1 MKLNK
6 LFLTALTAAGL
17 AAGVA
22 LAADG
27 DKPTQAEQK
36 ATAAVQSG
44 VQDKVQDIAREKR
57 DTLIE
62 EAVDA
67 LAKTAQ
73 ALAALDK
80 GNSDESL
87 KLLAE
92 ATGKLEIVVAAH
104 PDLAVAPVAV
114 EIEAYDV
121 YADLPSIFE
130 ARRVATH
137 YLVDG
142 RIQNARE
149 IIEPLR
155 SEMIIRVTG
164 IPLATYPDAIK
175 AVVPL
180 IKEGKAEEAKA
191 ALQTALSTLVVEET
205 VVPLPILRAQLLI
218 EQAAQLAEN
227 KRSKDEQ
234 ANLTVFIDAAVYQLA
249 LAEALGYGD
258 PATYLVF
265 AAEIAKVTDLLSDR
279 KAHKGAFDK
288 LQGDM
293 KDFGVT
299 YSSTAQ
305 PAGSE
310 KK

>member
-1 MKLNK
+1 MNFKKQLIAAFAAVS
-6 LFLTALTAAGL
+6 LVAGL
-17 AAGVA
+17 ATAGEA
-22 LAADG
+22 
-27 DKPTQAEQK
+27 DKPTQAQQN
-36 ATAAVQSG
+36 ATANVQSG
-44 VQDKVQDIAREKR
+44 VQDKVQSIAKEKR
-57 DTLIE
+57 DTLIQ

-80 GNSDESL
+80 NGTETAL

-142 RIQNARE
+142 RIQSARE
-149 IIEPLR
+149 TIEPLR
-155 SEMIIRVTG
+155 SEMIVRVTG
-164 IPLATYPDAIK
+164 IPLATYPEAIK

-180 IKEGKAEEAKA
+180 IKDGKVEEAKA

-205 VVPLPILRAQLLI
+205 VIPLPILRAQLLI
-218 EQAAQLAEN
+218 EQAAELAES

-234 ANLTVFIDAAVYQLA
+234 EQLQVFVSAAIYQLA

-265 AAEIAKVTDLLSDR
+265 AAEIAKVTDMLNDR

-288 LQGDM
+288 LQSDM
-293 KDFGVT
+293 KDFGT
-299 YSSTAQ
+299 THTSTAK
-305 PAGSE
+305 PA
-310 KK
+310 K

>member
-1 MKLNK
+1 MKFKKSLI
-6 LFLTALTAAGL
+6 AAVAAFSL
-17 AAGVA
+17 LAGVA
-22 LAADG
+22 AAGNDT
-27 DKPTQAEQK
+27 KPTQAQQK

-44 VQDKVQDIAREKR
+44 VQDKVQSLAKEKR
-57 DTLIE
+57 DTLIQ

-80 GNSDESL
+80 GDTDTAL

-92 ATGKLEIVVAAH
+92 ATGKLEVVVAAH

-121 YADLPSIFE
+121 YADLPSIFQ

-142 RIQNARE
+142 RVQDARE
-149 IIEPLR
+149 TIEPLR

-164 IPLATYPDAIK
+164 IPLATYPEAIK

-180 IKEGKAEEAKA
+180 IKDGKVEEAKA

-205 VVPLPILRAQLLI
+205 VIPLPILRAQLLI
-218 EQAAQLAEN
+218 EQAAELAAS
-227 KRSKDEQ
+227 KRSKADQ
-234 ANLTVFIDAAVYQLA
+234 QQLQVLIDAAVYQLA

-265 AAEIAKVTDLLSDR
+265 AAEIAKINELLSDR

-288 LQGDM
+288 LQSDM
-293 KDFGVT
+293 KDFGT
-299 YSSTAQ
+299 THSSTAQ
-305 PAGSE
+305 PA

>member
-1 MKLNK
+1 MKRLK
-6 LFLTALTAAGL
+6 KVLVVTWLAGL
-17 AAGVA
+17 LAAPA
-22 LAADG
+22 IAADG
-27 DKPTQAEQK
+27 EKPTQAQQE

-44 VQDKVQDIAREKR
+44 VQDKAQSIAREKR

-62 EAVDA
+62 EAVEA

-80 GNSDESL
+80 NNSDEAL
-87 KLLAE
+87 GLLTE

-142 RIQNARE
+142 RIQDARE
-149 IIEPLR
+149 IVQPLR

-164 IPLATYPDAIK
+164 LPLATYPEAIK

-180 IKEGKAEEAKA
+180 IKDDKTEDAKE

-205 VVPLPILRAQLLI
+205 VIPLPVLRAQLLI
-218 EQAAQLAEN
+218 EQAADLADE
-227 KRSKDEQ
+227 KRSKDDQ
-234 ANLTVFIDAAVYQLA
+234 AQLSVLIDAAVYQLA

-258 PATYLVF
+258 PAAYLAF
-265 AAEIAKVTDLLSDR
+265 AAEIAKVSDLLSDR
-279 KAHKGAFDK
+279 KAHEGAFDK
-288 LQGDM
+288 LQSDM
-293 KDFGVT
+293 KDFGT
-299 YSSTAQ
+299 THSSTAK
-305 PAGSE
+305 PA
-310 KK
+310 K